1 MDPSM
6 LFKFF
11 VKHNY
16 HDRYIREHNCV
27 YEPQIVAYIFYG
39 CKLERNYYDEYSNI
53 SYTWYIP
60 KKVVTESLPLLILKH
75 ADKSLLLN
83 CSGVD
88 EWRIHQIQTSA

>member
-1 MDPSM
+1 MAPSM

-60 KKVVTESLPLLILKH
+60 KKVVTVFERFSEKAYKWYRH
-75 ADKSLLLN
+75 
-83 CSGVD
+83 
-88 EWRIHQIQTSA
+88 HQQTEI